1 MTIRHPSPPSGPGRD
16 AVPVASLDVA
26 SSDVAWPR
34 TAATLRAL
42 LLGDLTCRRRW
53 QRHAQRSGAQLPN
66 QAGVAWVLA
75 LTLWDRGDVAESRRT
90 LPRSLKDRV
99 SRALSGHL
107 VSASTLALFVEAFDL
122 SEEQEAALYDA
133 WEEDAAGRPA
143 PADVANS

>member
-1 MTIRHPSPPSGPGRD
+1 MTIRHPSPPSGPGRET
-16 AVPVASLDVA
+16 VACPSPDVA
-26 SSDVAWPR
+26 SSGVAWPR
-34 TAATLRAL
+34 TAAALRAI

-53 QRHAQRSGAQLPN
+53 QRHAQRSGAQVPN

-99 SRALSGHL
+99 SRALSGQL

-133 WEEDAAGRPA
+133 WEADTAGTA
-143 PADVANS
+143 PAEGDGTP